1 MIIAFLHPKGGVGK
15 SLLSFNFAVFKILK
29 NKEREPYARN
39 FVHRIPLYFLTIFMI
54 FVQMP
59 KIFLSNFCQ

>member
-1 MIIAFLHPKGGVGK
+1 M
-15 SLLSFNFAVFKILK
+15 KILK

-59 KIFLSNFCQ
+59 KKFFVKLLSIALEDFPFIFYFC